1 MAAGVGIQQEVIVR
15 AALTLLDEVGL
26 EGLTMRR
33 LATAL
38 KIQAP
43 SLYWHFPNKQ
53 ALLDGMADAIFGAV
67 SLPRNLK
74 GKDAIFGAVSLPR
87 NLKGKAWDE
96 RLKAIIRAIRR
107 AFLAHR
113 DGARVFAG
121 TYVPTDNVLRVVE
134 AMMALMQEA
143 GASPKLSSDGAFSLV
158 YYVLGFTME
167 EQGLDPR
174 TGGPLDLADRQ
185 AKFANLA
192 AMKYPSIH
200 AALHRM
206 FDNDLDDRFEAGLD
220 LLISGLK
227 ARIDT
232 RS

>member
-67 SLPRNLK
+67 ALPRDLK
-74 GKDAIFGAVSLPR
+74 GKT
-87 NLKGKAWDE
+87 WDV
-96 RLKAIIRAIRR
+96 RLKAVFRAIRR

-121 TYVPTDNVLRVVE
+121 TYVPDRQRAPNCR
-134 AMMALMQEA
+134 
-143 GASPKLSSDGAFSLV
+143 SHDGANAGSWRFARAFIRRSLQPRLLRAGFHDGGTGTGSANRRPARSREPASGV
-158 YYVLGFTME
+158 REPCGNEVPKHPRGFAPYV
-167 EQGLDPR
+167 
-174 TGGPLDLADRQ
+174 RQ
-185 AKFANLA
+185 
-192 AMKYPSIH
+192 
-200 AALHRM
+200 
-206 FDNDLDDRFEAGLD
+206 
-220 LLISGLK
+220 
-227 ARIDT
+227 

>member
-1 MAAGVGIQQEVIVR
+1 
-15 AALTLLDEVGL
+15 
-26 EGLTMRR
+26 MRR

-74 GKDAIFGAVSLPR
+74 GKNPKDKS
-87 NLKGKAWDE
+87 WDE
-96 RLKAIIRAIRR
+96 RLKAVFRAIRR

-174 TGGPLDLADRQ
+174 TGGPLDLANRQ

-200 AALHRM
+200 AALHHM
-206 FDNDLDDRFEAGLD
+206 FDNDLDDRFETGLD

>member
-1 MAAGVGIQQEVIVR
+1 VGIQQEVIVR

-74 GKDAIFGAVSLPR
+74 GKNP
-87 NLKGKAWDE
+87 KGKNPKGKNPKGKSWDE
-96 RLKAIIRAIRR
+96 RLKAVFRAIRR

-158 YYVLGFTME
+158 YYVLGFAME

-174 TGGPLDLADRQ
+174 TGGPLDLANRQ

-220 LLISGLK
+220 LLINGLK
-227 ARIDT
+227 ARIGI

>member
-1 MAAGVGIQQEVIVR
+1 MAASAGVKQELIVR

-43 SLYWHFPNKQ
+43 SLYWHFPSKQ

-67 SLPRNLK
+67 SLPRNPK
-74 GKDAIFGAVSLPR
+74 GKV
-87 NLKGKAWDE
+87 WDE
-96 RLKAIIRAIRR
+96 RLKAVIRAIRR

-158 YYVLGFTME
+158 YYVLGCTME

-174 TGGPLDLADRQ
+174 TGGPLDLANRQ

>member
-1 MAAGVGIQQEVIVR
+1 MAASVGVKQELIVR

-74 GKDAIFGAVSLPR
+74 GKNP
-87 NLKGKAWDE
+87 KGKSWDE
-96 RLKAIIRAIRR
+96 RLKGVFRAIRR

-113 DGARVFAG
+113 
-121 TYVPTDNVLRVVE
+121 
-134 AMMALMQEA
+134 
-143 GASPKLSSDGAFSLV
+143 
-158 YYVLGFTME
+158 
-167 EQGLDPR
+167 
-174 TGGPLDLADRQ
+174 
-185 AKFANLA
+185 
-192 AMKYPSIH
+192 
-200 AALHRM
+200 
-206 FDNDLDDRFEAGLD
+206 
-220 LLISGLK
+220 
-227 ARIDT
+227 
-232 RS
+232 

>member
-1 MAAGVGIQQEVIVR
+1 MAARVGIQQEVIVR

-74 GKDAIFGAVSLPR
+74 GKNP
-87 NLKGKAWDE
+87 KGKNPKGKSWDE
-96 RLKAIIRAIRR
+96 RLKAVFRAIRR

-143 GASPKLSSDGAFSLV
+143 GASPKLSSDAAFSLV

-174 TGGPLDLADRQ
+174 TGGPLDLANRQ
-185 AKFANLA
+185 AQFANLA

>member
-74 GKDAIFGAVSLPR
+74 GKNP
-87 NLKGKAWDE
+87 KGKNPKGKSWDE
-96 RLKAIIRAIRR
+96 RLKAVFRAIRR

-174 TGGPLDLADRQ
+174 TGGPLDLANRR

-220 LLISGLK
+220 LLINGLK
-227 ARIDT
+227 ARIGI

>member
-1 MAAGVGIQQEVIVR
+1 VAAGVGIQQEVIIR

-74 GKDAIFGAVSLPR
+74 GKNP
-87 NLKGKAWDE
+87 KGKSWDE
-96 RLKAIIRAIRR
+96 RLKAVFRAIRK

-134 AMMALMQEA
+134 TMMALMQQA

-174 TGGPLDLADRQ
+174 TGGPLDLANRQ
-185 AKFANLA
+185 EQFANLA

-200 AALHRM
+200 AALDRM
-206 FDNDLDDRFEAGLD
+206 FDSDLDDRFEAGLD

>member
-1 MAAGVGIQQEVIVR
+1 MAPCRCRGI
-15 AALTLLDEVGL
+15 
-26 EGLTMRR
+26 
-33 LATAL
+33 
-38 KIQAP
+38 
-43 SLYWHFPNKQ
+43 S
-53 ALLDGMADAIFGAV
+53 
-67 SLPRNLK
+67 K
-74 GKDAIFGAVSLPR
+74 GKT
-87 NLKGKAWDE
+87 WDV
-96 RLKAIIRAIRR
+96 RLKAIFRAIRR

-121 TYVPTDNVLRVVE
+121 TYVPTDNVLRIVE

-143 GASPKLSSDGAFSLV
+143 GASPELSSDAAFSLV

-174 TGGPLDLADRQ
+174 AGGPLDLANRQ
-185 AKFANLA
+185 AEFANLA

-220 LLISGLK
+220 LLINGLK
-227 ARIDT
+227 VRSIPDRNCADERTRQLWSEVGFT
-232 RS
+232 RSALLICKT

>member
-1 MAAGVGIQQEVIVR
+1 MAAGVGVKQELIVQT
-15 AALTLLDEVGL
+15 ALTLLDEVGL
-26 EGLTMRR
+26 EGLTMRG
-33 LATAL
+33 LAKAL

-74 GKDAIFGAVSLPR
+74 GK
-87 NLKGKAWDE
+87 AWDD
-96 RLKAIIRAIRR
+96 RLKAVVRAIRQ

-121 TYVPTDNVLRVVE
+121 TYVPTDNVLRVAE
-134 AMMALMQEA
+134 AMMALMREA
-143 GASPKLSSDGAFSLV
+143 GASPKLSSDGAFTLV
-158 YYVLGFTME
+158 YYVLGFTTE

-174 TGGPLDLADRQ
+174 TGGPLDLASRQ
-185 AKFANLA
+185 ATFANLA
-192 AMKYPSIH
+192 AMKYPNIH
-200 AALHRM
+200 AALHRV
-206 FDNDLDDRFEAGLD
+206 FDNNLDDRFEEGLD
-220 LLISGLK
+220 LLIRGLK

-232 RS
+232 GS

>member
-1 MAAGVGIQQEVIVR
+1 MAARVGIQQEVIVR

-74 GKDAIFGAVSLPR
+74 GKNP
-87 NLKGKAWDE
+87 KGKNPKGKSWDE
-96 RLKAIIRAIRR
+96 RLKAVFRAIRR

-174 TGGPLDLADRQ
+174 TGGPLDLANRQ

>member
-1 MAAGVGIQQEVIVR
+1 VAAGVGIQQEVIIR
-15 AALTLLDEVGL
+15 AALTLLDEVVL

-74 GKDAIFGAVSLPR
+74 GK
-87 NLKGKAWDE
+87 NTKGKNPKGKSWDE
-96 RLKAIIRAIRR
+96 RLKAVFRAIRK

-174 TGGPLDLADRQ
+174 TGGPLDLANRQ
-185 AKFANLA
+185 AQFANLA

-200 AALHRM
+200 AALQRM
-206 FDNDLDDRFEAGLD
+206 FDDDLDDRFEAGLD

-232 RS
+232 GS

>member
-1 MAAGVGIQQEVIVR
+1 VAAGVGIQQEVIVR

-74 GKDAIFGAVSLPR
+74 GKTF
-87 NLKGKAWDE
+87 KGKTWDE
-96 RLKAIIRAIRR
+96 RLKAVFRAIRR

-121 TYVPTDNVLRVVE
+121 TYVPTDNVLRIVE

-143 GASPKLSSDGAFSLV
+143 GASPKLSSDAAFSLV

-174 TGGPLDLADRQ
+174 TGGPLDLANRQ
-185 AKFANLA
+185 AEFANLA

>member
-1 MAAGVGIQQEVIVR
+1 
-15 AALTLLDEVGL
+15 
-26 EGLTMRR
+26 MRR

-53 ALLDGMADAIFGAV
+53 ALLDRMADAIFCPV
-67 SLPRNLK
+67 SLPPDLK
-74 GKDAIFGAVSLPR
+74 GKSWDA
-87 NLKGKAWDE
+87 
-96 RLKAIIRAIRR
+96 RLKAVFRAIRR

-113 DGARVFAG
+113 DGDRVFAG

-143 GASPKLSSDGAFSLV
+143 GASPKLSSDAAFSLV

-174 TGGPLDLADRQ
+174 TGGPLDLANRQ
-185 AKFANLA
+185 AEFANLA
-192 AMKYPSIH
+192 AMKYPSTH
-200 AALHRM
+200 APLNRM
-206 FDNDLDDRFEAGLD
+206 FDNDLDNRFEAGLE
-220 LLISGLK
+220 LLIRGLK
-227 ARIDT
+227 I

>member
-1 MAAGVGIQQEVIVR
+1 MLSGGLFSPTETVLVSSPVR
-15 AALTLLDEVGL
+15 
-26 EGLTMRR
+26 M
-33 LATAL
+33 
-38 KIQAP
+38 
-43 SLYWHFPNKQ
+43 F
-53 ALLDGMADAIFGAV
+53 
-67 SLPRNLK
+67 LPTTCFELSN
-74 GKDAIFGAVSLPR
+74 F
-87 NLKGKAWDE
+87 
-96 RLKAIIRAIRR
+96 
-107 AFLAHR
+107 
-113 DGARVFAG
+113 
-121 TYVPTDNVLRVVE
+121 
-134 AMMALMQEA
+134 MMALMQEA

-174 TGGPLDLADRQ
+174 TGGPLDLANRQ

-206 FDNDLDDRFEAGLD
+206 FDNDLDDRFEAGLRN

-232 RS
+232 PF

>member
-1 MAAGVGIQQEVIVR
+1 MAASVGVKQELIVW

-67 SLPRNLK
+67 SLPRNRK
-74 GKDAIFGAVSLPR
+74 GKTRDD
-87 NLKGKAWDE
+87 KTWDE
-96 RLKAIIRAIRR
+96 RLKAVFRAIRK
-107 AFLAHR
+107 ALLAHR

-174 TGGPLDLADRQ
+174 TGGPLDLANRQ

-220 LLISGLK
+220 LLINGLK
-227 ARIDT
+227 ARIDI

>member
-1 MAAGVGIQQEVIVR
+1 MAAGVGIQQQLIVR

-74 GKDAIFGAVSLPR
+74 GKARDD
-87 NLKGKAWDE
+87 KTWDDK
-96 RLKAIIRAIRR
+96 LKAVFRAIRK

-174 TGGPLDLADRQ
+174 TGGPLDLANRQ
-185 AKFANLA
+185 ATFANLA
-192 AMKYPSIH
+192 ATKYPSIH

-206 FDNDLDDRFEAGLD
+206 FDDDLDDRFEAGLD
-220 LLISGLK
+220 LLITGLK
-227 ARIDT
+227 ARIDS

>member
-1 MAAGVGIQQEVIVR
+1 
-15 AALTLLDEVGL
+15 
-26 EGLTMRR
+26 
-33 LATAL
+33 
-38 KIQAP
+38 
-43 SLYWHFPNKQ
+43 
-53 ALLDGMADAIFGAV
+53 LLDGMADAIFGAV

-74 GKDAIFGAVSLPR
+74 GKNP
-87 NLKGKAWDE
+87 KGKNPKGKSWDE
-96 RLKAIIRAIRR
+96 RLKAVFRAIRR

-174 TGGPLDLADRQ
+174 TGGPLDLANRQ
-185 AKFANLA
+185 AQFANLA

>member
-1 MAAGVGIQQEVIVR
+1 VAARVGIQQEVIVR

-74 GKDAIFGAVSLPR
+74 GKNP
-87 NLKGKAWDE
+87 KGKNPKGKSWDE
-96 RLKAIIRAIRR
+96 RLKAVFRAIRR

-143 GASPKLSSDGAFSLV
+143 GASPKLSSDAAFSLV

-174 TGGPLDLADRQ
+174 TGGPLDLANRQ
-185 AKFANLA
+185 AEFANLA

>member
-1 MAAGVGIQQEVIVR
+1 VAAGVGIQQEVIVR

-74 GKDAIFGAVSLPR
+74 GKT
-87 NLKGKAWDE
+87 WDV
-96 RLKAIIRAIRR
+96 RLKAVFRAIRR

-143 GASPKLSSDGAFSLV
+143 GASPKLSSDAAFSLV

-174 TGGPLDLADRQ
+174 TGGPLDLANRQ
-185 AKFANLA
+185 AEFANLA

-200 AALHRM
+200 AALNRM

-220 LLISGLK
+220 LLIRGLK
-227 ARIDT
+227 TRIDT

>member
-67 SLPRNLK
+67 SLPRNRK
-74 GKDAIFGAVSLPR
+74 GKGSHD
-87 NLKGKAWDE
+87 KTWDQ
-96 RLKAIIRAIRR
+96 RLKAVFRAIRR

-143 GASPKLSSDGAFSLV
+143 GASPKLSSDAAFSLV

-174 TGGPLDLADRQ
+174 TGGPLDLANRQ
-185 AKFANLA
+185 AEFANLA

-200 AALHRM
+200 AALNRM

-220 LLISGLK
+220 LLIRGLK
-227 ARIDT
+227 TRIDT

>member
-1 MAAGVGIQQEVIVR
+1 VGIQQEVIVR

-74 GKDAIFGAVSLPR
+74 GKNPKPR
-87 NLKGKAWDE
+87 NLKGKTWDV
-96 RLKAIIRAIRR
+96 RLKAVFRAIRR

-174 TGGPLDLADRQ
+174 TGGPLDLANRQ
-185 AKFANLA
+185 AQFANLA

>member
-1 MAAGVGIQQEVIVR
+1 VAAGVGIQQELIVR

-74 GKDAIFGAVSLPR
+74 GKTR
-87 NLKGKAWDE
+87 NDKTRNDKTWNDKTWDE
-96 RLKAIIRAIRR
+96 RLKAVFRSIRR

-143 GASPKLSSDGAFSLV
+143 GASPKLSSDAAFSLV
-158 YYVLGFTME
+158 YFVLGFTME

-174 TGGPLDLADRQ
+174 TGGPLDLANRQ
-185 AKFANLA
+185 ATFANLA

-206 FDNDLDDRFEAGLD
+206 FDDDLDDRFEAGLD
-220 LLISGLK
+220 LLITGLK
-227 ARIDT
+227 ARIDS

>member
-1 MAAGVGIQQEVIVR
+1 MPF
-15 AALTLLDEVGL
+15 
-26 EGLTMRR
+26 
-33 LATAL
+33 LA
-38 KIQAP
+38 
-43 SLYWHFPNKQ
+43 
-53 ALLDGMADAIFGAV
+53 AV
-67 SLPRNLK
+67 SLPRNRK
-74 GKDAIFGAVSLPR
+74 GKT
-87 NLKGKAWDE
+87 WDE
-96 RLKAIIRAIRR
+96 RLKGVFRAIRR

-143 GASPKLSSDGAFSLV
+143 GASPELSSDGAFSLV

-206 FDNDLDDRFEAGLD
+206 FDDDLDDRFEAGLD
-220 LLISGLK
+220 LADQRAKGPDRYPVVVGFSRPAG
-227 ARIDT
+227 
-232 RS
+232 

>member
-1 MAAGVGIQQEVIVR
+1 MAASVGVKQEVIVR
-15 AALTLLDEVGL
+15 AARPLRAEVGL

-74 GKDAIFGAVSLPR
+74 GKT
-87 NLKGKAWDE
+87 WDV
-96 RLKAIIRAIRR
+96 RLKAVFRAIRR

-121 TYVPTDNVLRVVE
+121 TYVPTDNVLRIVE

-143 GASPKLSSDGAFSLV
+143 GASPKLSSDAAFSLV
-158 YYVLGFTME
+158 YFALGFTIE
-167 EQGLDPR
+167 EKGLVPR
-174 TGGPLDLADRQ
+174 TRR
-185 AKFANLA
+185 
-192 AMKYPSIH
+192 H
-200 AALHRM
+200 
-206 FDNDLDDRFEAGLD
+206 
-220 LLISGLK
+220 
-227 ARIDT
+227 
-232 RS
+232 

>member
-1 MAAGVGIQQEVIVR
+1 MAASAGVKQELIVR

-67 SLPRNLK
+67 SLPRNPK
-74 GKDAIFGAVSLPR
+74 GKT
-87 NLKGKAWDE
+87 WDE
-96 RLKAIIRAIRR
+96 RLKAVFLAIRR

-174 TGGPLDLADRQ
+174 TGGPLDLPNRQ

>member
-1 MAAGVGIQQEVIVR
+1 MAASVGVKQELIVR
-15 AALTLLDEVGL
+15 AALALLDEVGL

-74 GKDAIFGAVSLPR
+74 GKNP
-87 NLKGKAWDE
+87 KGKNPKGKSWDE
-96 RLKAIIRAIRR
+96 RLKAVFRAIRR

-174 TGGPLDLADRQ
+174 TGGPLDLANRQ

-206 FDNDLDDRFEAGLD
+206 FDNDLDDRFKAGLD

>member
-1 MAAGVGIQQEVIVR
+1 VAAGVGIQQQLIVR

-74 GKDAIFGAVSLPR
+74 GKTRDD
-87 NLKGKAWDE
+87 KTWDE
-96 RLKAIIRAIRR
+96 RLKAVFHAIRK

-134 AMMALMQEA
+134 AMMALMREA
-143 GASPKLSSDGAFSLV
+143 GASPELSSDGAFSLM

-174 TGGPLDLADRQ
+174 TGGPLDLANRQ
-185 AKFANLA
+185 AQFANLA

-220 LLISGLK
+220 LLINGLK
-227 ARIDT
+227 ARIDIRT
-232 RS
+232 

>member
-1 MAAGVGIQQEVIVR
+1 MAAGVGIQQEVIIQ
-15 AALTLLDEVGL
+15 AALALLDEVGL

-74 GKDAIFGAVSLPR
+74 GKNPEGKNP
-87 NLKGKAWDE
+87 KGKNPKGKSWDE
-96 RLKAIIRAIRR
+96 RLKAVFRAIRK

-167 EQGLDPR
+167 EQGLDPQ
-174 TGGPLDLADRQ
+174 TGGPLDLANRQ
-185 AKFANLA
+185 AQFANLA